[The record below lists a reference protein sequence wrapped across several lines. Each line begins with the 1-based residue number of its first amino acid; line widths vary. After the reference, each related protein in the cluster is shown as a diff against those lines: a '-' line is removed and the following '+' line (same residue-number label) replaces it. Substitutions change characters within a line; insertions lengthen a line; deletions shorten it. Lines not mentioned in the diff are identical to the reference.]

1 MMTVTATDGRTEQ
14 SRGAGRGTERT
25 VGRQRLLERV
35 EVELARAQPVVLRGQ
50 PGVGK
55 TRVLTELGRRHLGPV
70 HLAQGSG
77 QGPVTPCALDV
88 PEGDQQLLVLVDDAQ
103 RLPRLDVARLHALK
117 DQPWCRV
124 VTTVTAQAAPDP
136 QLGPWWQEP
145 SWRRVPVTPLDRRA
159 TAELVSELL
168 GGLPEPKL
176 VHEVWRMTG
185 GNPIAIQELLR
196 DAQEMGSVGPGAD
209 SWRLMAPLP
218 LRRLSA
224 LVGSRL
230 DGLSRQAE
238 QDLRILALASPLPI
252 RAAATLIDR
261 RAAKELEVRGLVC
274 YRTGSGR
281 RTLAIVDAVH
291 AEVVRAGM
299 FPEQRA
305 AALHA
310 VAAAFERSGVTGRRR
325 VALAGW
331 RLEVGGWSP
340 EAFAEASVFVHR
352 HGDPQLAGDLADAA
366 LAAKDTPLARHI
378 AALAATE
385 RCAGTPVDPTTGDS
399 PCANQQA
406 TQPTATFADGMVMAH
421 RLAVGQGSWARAVA
435 ALSGASDHATALDAA
450 PAARAYAAVLDA
462 LAGRITSVDARL
474 DGLDAD
480 RATGR
485 ATDRTTDA
493 ALHSGRAAGADLVVG
508 SDLGTDAAGELD
520 GELVRP
526 TTAPVLAAVA
536 GALAGLQTGDGAR
549 VRAAAA
555 VAEPLLSQQGGEV
568 LLPIAEHLLRGAEL
582 MTDEERP
589 LRERIAEAADEVD
602 SSLRCFGS
610 ETAWWYAVEGW
621 LRWRAGDLAVARQR
635 LVAAVLACRDADP
648 LRLRPWVLADLAVL
662 AGLTGSVIEAEWRI
676 EQLGA
681 DRLRSR
687 AVAHRCA
694 LAAILVALVR
704 HGHEGV
710 GAQLLELGRCAAADG
725 RSIDAVTAWHLV
737 ARLGGAS
744 ADAQQAVAH
753 LEALQQARGGGDSGL
768 ERAHLTAWAAQDA
781 DGLEQAARDLAAKGH
796 TLAAA
801 EAAQQAGQ
809 LSGEER
815 CAALAGALR
824 AACTDADTPALEG
837 CREVELSPR
846 RRDAALLAMAGHDG
860 RTIAA
865 RLGVSVRTVENHLAR
880 VYRQVGVRGRQELIE
895 LFPPDVAPFA
905 GSSTG

>member
-1 MMTVTATDGRTEQ
+1 MTTFTATDDRTEQ
-14 SRGAGRGTERT
+14 GRAAGRGVERT

-35 EVELARAQPVVLRGQ
+35 EVELARAHPVILRGQ

-70 HLAQGSG
+70 HLVQGAG
-77 QGPVTPCALDV
+77 PGPVTPCALDV

-103 RLPRLDVARLHALK
+103 YLPRLDVARLHALK
-117 DQPWCRV
+117 GQPWCRI
-124 VTTVTAQAAPDP
+124 VTTVASQAAPDP
-136 QLGPWWQEP
+136 ELGPWWQEP

-159 TAELVSELL
+159 TAELLTELL

-185 GNPIAIQELLR
+185 GSPVAIQELLR
-196 DAQEMGSVGPGAD
+196 DAQEVGGVSPGAD

-230 DGLSRQAE
+230 DGLSGQAE
-238 QDLRILALASPLPI
+238 QGLRILALASPLPI

-261 RAAKELEVRGLVC
+261 RAAKELEARGLIR
-274 YRTGSGR
+274 YRTGSGG

-305 AALHA
+305 AALTA
-310 VAAAFERSGVTGRRR
+310 VAAAFDRSGVTGRRR
-325 VALAGW
+325 LELAGW
-331 RLEVGGWSP
+331 RLEIGGWSP
-340 EAFAEASVFVHR
+340 EAFAEASVFAHR

-366 LAAKDTPLARHI
+366 LAAQDTPIARQI

-385 RCAGTPVDPTTGDS
+385 RCAGTPVDPTTGRS
-399 PCANQQA
+399 PCAEQRA
-406 TQPTATFADGMVMAH
+406 SQPTATLADGMVVAQGI
-421 RLAVGQGSWARAVA
+421 AVGQGRWADAVA
-435 ALSGASDHATALDAA
+435 GLCGPSDHPTTLDAA

-462 LAGRITSVDARL
+462 LAGQITSADARL
-474 DGLDAD
+474 GGLDAD
-480 RATGR
+480 LGV
-485 ATDRTTDA
+485 DA
-493 ALHSGRAAGADLVVG
+493 
-508 SDLGTDAAGELD
+508 DLGTEVD
-520 GELVRP
+520 GQLIRP
-526 TTAPVLAAVA
+526 ATTRVLAAVA
-536 GALAGLQTGDGAR
+536 GALAGLQTGDGGR
-549 VRAAAA
+549 VRAVAAI
-555 VAEPLLSQQGGEV
+555 AEPLLTQQAGEV
-568 LLPIAEHLLRGAEL
+568 VLPVAEHLLRGAEL
-582 MTDEERP
+582 LTDEDRP

-635 LVAAVLACRDADP
+635 LVAAALACRDADP
-648 LRLRPWVLADLAVL
+648 LRLRAWVLADLAVL

-687 AVAHRCA
+687 VVAHRCE

-704 HGHEGV
+704 RGHQEVGV
-710 GAQLLELGRCAAADG
+710 QLLELARRAAADG
-725 RSIDAVTAWHLV
+725 RVVDAVNAWHLV
-737 ARLGGAS
+737 ARLGCAS
-744 ADAQQAVAH
+744 GDAQQAALQLEAVLRAGCGDDSGPEHAH
-753 LEALQQARGGGDSGL
+753 LA
-768 ERAHLTAWAAQDA
+768 AWAAQDTG
-781 DGLEQAARDLAAKGH
+781 GLERAARDLAAKGH

-801 EAAQQAGQ
+801 EAAHQAGQ
-809 LSGEER
+809 LGGEER

-837 CREVELSPR
+837 CTEVELSPR
-846 RRDAALLAMAGHDG
+846 RRDAALLAMAGNDG

-905 GSSTG
+905 GGRAS